1 MEAGDPLELSESHA
15 RFKGSRTSLQ
25 RGEKPS
31 LSTDATASWPEP
43 SDPLG
48 FADSNDATI
57 ADLERL
63 KQADRES
70 TSGFQGRARADGKR
84 IETEEP
90 PAG

>member
-1 MEAGDPLELSESHA
+1 MEAGDPLELCESHM

-25 RGEKPS
+25 PCEKPS
-31 LSTDATASWPEP
+31 PSTDATASWPEP

-48 FADSNDATI
+48 FADSNEATI

-70 TSGFQGRARADGKR
+70 TSGVPGPREGRR
-84 IETEEP
+84 
-90 PAG
+90 